1 MLHTSYGAPLYGI
14 PCRISGAAYAALPQ
28 NVELRSS
35 SVMMRAKP
43 KSDTFTLFSLSS
55 KMFSH
60 FKSLY
65 GHRNRLVGGGSL
77 LGGSYFRLIPPPTHP
92 RECGTAWIT
101 KLFRQLFLCLYKIGR
116 LLCRMVMTSNHV
128 YLFIHRNCHCEK
140 TTFNL
145 DQSG

>member
-60 FKSLY
+60 FKSLH
-65 GHRNRLVGGGSL
+65 GHRNRSVDGGSL
-77 LGGSYFRLIPPPTHP
+77 LGGSNFRSIPQPNPTQP
-92 RECGTAWIT
+92 TPVNVVLCGLQ
-101 KLFRQLFLCLYKIGR
+101 KC
-116 LLCRMVMTSNHV
+116 
-128 YLFIHRNCHCEK
+128 
-140 TTFNL
+140 
-145 DQSG
+145 SGGPFSACIK